1 MAKNGTNAGKEVKTE
16 ETVAEEVKSEE
27 VKTGNVVEP
36 EKPAEKPEF
45 TQQIYIGPSIKGYIK
60 ANEIRTNGFSD
71 SEINRITSNF
81 PKSDKLFRKLIVP
94 IEELGKAML
103 ELRKPDSYLALIYEE
118 FNNIIYK

>member
-16 ETVAEEVKSEE
+16 EVVAEEVRTEE
-27 VKTGNVVEP
+27 VKNVVEP
-36 EKPAEKPEF
+36 KKPAEKPEF

-81 PKSDKLFRKLIVP
+81 SKSDKLFRKLIVP